1 MIQNTKGND
10 MTHPIIKAATALP
23 LVLALGFTAPTASQA
38 QEATAL
44 ATAEADAA
52 IDLQAVIEFAGDRV
66 GAVVAKFQA
75 LGYHVVDMS
84 RTLLG
89 RIRLT
94 LENAFEVRQI
104 VVSRSTGEIMYDATL
119 ATNGAANAAA
129 SAKSSTSVSVGVGG
143 SDGGVSASG
152 SVGVSIG
159 LGLGN

>member
-1 MIQNTKGND
+1 

-66 GAVVAKFQA
+66 GAVVAEFQA

-89 RIRLT
+89 RI
-94 LENAFEVRQI
+94 
-104 VVSRSTGEIMYDATL
+104 GW
-119 ATNGAANAAA
+119 AAW
-129 SAKSSTSVSVGVGG
+129 G
-143 SDGGVSASG
+143 SG
-152 SVGVSIG
+152 
-159 LGLGN
+159 